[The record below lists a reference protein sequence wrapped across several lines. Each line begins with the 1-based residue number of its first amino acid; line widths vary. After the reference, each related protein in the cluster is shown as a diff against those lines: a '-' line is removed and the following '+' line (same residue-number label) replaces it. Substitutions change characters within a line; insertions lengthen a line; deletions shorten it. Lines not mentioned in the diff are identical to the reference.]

1 MTVPDR
7 DITSAA
13 DWLKCLLILLVLLIM
28 AWRRTTHPLLPT
40 YLDRRPFNRPEV
52 SIACPDGLTLALAQQ
67 SLIPVLDTRADGNC
81 GIHAFILSLV
91 DKVALHQSGNRFASV
106 TCPPIY

>member
-28 AWRRTTHPLLPT
+28 AWRQTTHPLLPT

-52 SIACPDGLTLALAQQ
+52 GIACPDGLTLALAQQ

-81 GIHAFILSLV
+81 GIHAFILSMV